1 VCTALS
7 WHAMP
12 RRSVALAALVPS
24 VVVVCAAS
32 LNARAG
38 ASNSTALAESGH
50 VQQGSSSHVSGGSA
64 PHALPGVPDVELK
77 QAHVVFRCVF
87 VCFHRN
93 NGPAL

>member
-1 VCTALS
+1 
-7 WHAMP
+7 MP